1 MDESQL
7 RNLSPLDG
15 RYRDK
20 TNVTREIFS
29 EHALIIARIK
39 SEASWLEFFLENFR
53 KDLLTKDV
61 KEKLNQLSKSPSSS
75 ITIGTKEIEQT
86 TNHDVKAVELALAE
100 EFDGN
105 EELQSLIHIFL
116 TSEDVNSLSY
126 AMMLQSALGSF
137 QKLLISL
144 TKNIQNKSDEFSDL
158 AMLARTHGQPAT
170 PTTLGKE
177 LNVFNQRLRNELKK
191 IKNQKVYAKWGG
203 ATANYNP
210 HLLAFPEMDWVD
222 LSKSFLAKKEIALT
236 SVSTQIEPH
245 DYMADIFQNF
255 VRINNISRIEYPSR
269 MPHLKR
275 YFFPIKFSVNFP
287 IS

>member
-1 MDESQL
+1 M
-7 RNLSPLDG
+7 N
-15 RYRDK
+15 
-20 TNVTREIFS
+20 
-29 EHALIIARIK
+29 
-39 SEASWLEFFLENFR
+39 FFLENFR

-75 ITIGTKEIEQT
+75 IAIRTKEIEQT

-144 TKNIQNKSDEFSDL
+144 TKNIQNKSDKFSDL

-191 IKNQKVYAKWGG
+191 LKKQKSLCQMGWR
-203 ATANYNP
+203 NSE
-210 HLLAFPEMDWVD
+210 L
-222 LSKSFLAKKEIALT
+222 
-236 SVSTQIEPH
+236 
-245 DYMADIFQNF
+245 
-255 VRINNISRIEYPSR
+255 
-269 MPHLKR
+269 
-275 YFFPIKFSVNFP
+275 
-287 IS
+287 